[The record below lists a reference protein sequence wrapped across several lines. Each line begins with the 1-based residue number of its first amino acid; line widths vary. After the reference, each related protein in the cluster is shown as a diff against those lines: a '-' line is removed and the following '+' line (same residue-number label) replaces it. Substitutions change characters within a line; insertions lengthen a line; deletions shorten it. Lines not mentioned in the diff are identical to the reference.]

1 MPLVKPVTVCERLVL
16 PALLS
21 TPPPGDDVTVYPVIV
36 LPPLEAGA
44 TNVTVA
50 CALPGVAEADVG
62 APGTV
67 VGITA
72 VEADDA
78 APVPAMLVAVTV
90 KV

>member
-1 MPLVKPVTVCERLVL
+1 ML

-44 TNVTVA
+44 TKVTVA
-50 CALPGVAEADVG
+50 WVLPGVAAADVG

-72 VEADDA
+72 DEADEA
-78 APVPAMLVAVTV
+78 APVPSALVAVTV
-90 KV
+90 NV